1 MVPLPDGPAPLV
13 EEASGEVTESV
24 PFVSTAVEVLAVT
37 DLLLF
42 DANVGPSGLV
52 FGEWGWMSSSD
63 SDDDEGL
70 SLPSLTAS
78 SDESLSDL
86 EPSLVGLSPNFNDGM
101 SSCFD
106 DESVCFDEEDS
117 EEADNVVA
125 VSLSDFPSANL
136 IFFLGTSSDSASSSK
151 VQNKNCVTNLILTTQ

>member
-1 MVPLPDGPAPLV
+1 MEG
-13 EEASGEVTESV
+13 ASGEVTESV
-24 PFVSTAVEVLAVT
+24 PFESAVAEVLAVS
-37 DLLLF
+37 DLLLV
-42 DANVGPSGLV
+42 DVGPSGFV

-63 SDDDEGL
+63 NDDDEGL

-86 EPSLVGLSPNFNDGM
+86 ESSLVGLSPTFKDGM

-106 DESVCFDEEDS
+106 DESVCFGEEDS
-117 EEADNVVA
+117 EEAEDVVA

-136 IFFLGTSSDSASSSK
+136 IFFLGTSSDSASNK
-151 VQNKNCVTNLILTTQ
+151 TDHKKNCVTNLILNNKMKE